1 MNTFNFVTSLN
12 KHFQLKI
19 HLTVCLAQSNLAS
32 FSLFLIRQ
40 RFCYILPFCYVLPF
54 YYISSFCYISLTV
67 CLGFIFVTVI
77 LYSTLLLH
85 FTFQWHLNNICYI
98 LLHLTFLLHSCDS
111 LSTSSCMTR
120 NLAFRKRMVA
130 SVKKKAIHTLYG
142 KTIQKFSKTVDIK
155 WH

>member
-1 MNTFNFVTSLN
+1 MNTFNFVTSLDN

-32 FSLFLIRQ
+32 FSLFLDNV
-40 RFCYILPFCYVLPF
+40 FATF
-54 YYISSFCYISLTV
+54 YLFVTFYLFITSHLFYISLTV
-67 CLGFIFVTVI
+67 CLGLIFVTVI

-85 FTFQWHLNNICYI
+85 FTFQLHLNNPCYI

-130 SVKKKAIHTLYG
+130 SVK
-142 KTIQKFSKTVDIK
+142 
-155 WH
+155 

>member
-32 FSLFLIRQ
+32 
-40 RFCYILPFCYVLPF
+40 FCYILPFCYVLPF

-85 FTFQWHLNNICYI
+85 FTFQLHLNNVCYI

-130 SVKKKAIHTLYG
+130 SVKKKKQFTLCTD
-142 KTIQKFSKTVDIK
+142 KQFKNSPKLSIQNDIRVI
-155 WH
+155 